1 MPVRLSLIALAG
13 LPLLA
18 ACAVET
24 DREERI
30 RAPAVEVVGEPER
43 CLLVSRIQNTI
54 VHDDYT
60 IDFDM
65 LGSEVYRNT
74 LPNKCPTL
82 GFEERFAYEVS
93 TGQLCDLDHIHVIQ
107 SGAAGAGPVC
117 SLGKFVPVRYV
128 EPAG

>member
-1 MPVRLSLIALAG
+1 MKRSLLLIAAVV
-13 LPLLA
+13 PIA
-18 ACAVET
+18 ACADET
-24 DREERI
+24 ESTAAV
-30 RAPAVEVVGEPER
+30 RAPPVEVVGEAR
-43 CLLVSRIQNTI
+43 SCILVSRIQNTR

-65 LGSEVYRNT
+65 AGNEVYRNT
-74 LPNKCPTL
+74 LPNRCPSL

-93 TGQLCDLDHIHVIQ
+93 TGQLCDLDHIHVLQ
-107 SGAAGAGPVC
+107 GGAAGPGPVC

>member
-1 MPVRLSLIALAG
+1 MPVRLPLFSLAA

-18 ACAVET
+18 ACTAEA
-24 DREERI
+24 DREQRI
-30 RAPAVEVVGEPER
+30 RAPAVEVLGEPEN
-43 CLLVSRIQNTI
+43 CVLVSRIQHTI

-65 LGSEVYRNT
+65 IGNEVFRNT

-82 GFEERFAYEVS
+82 GFEESFAYEVS
-93 TGQLCDLDHIHVIQ
+93 TSQLCDLDHIHVIQ

>member
-1 MPVRLSLIALAG
+1 MPVRLPLLSLAA

-18 ACAVET
+18 ACTAEA
-24 DREERI
+24 DREQRI
-30 RAPAVEVVGEPER
+30 RAPAVEVVGEPEN
-43 CLLVSRIQNTI
+43 CVLVSRIQHTI

-65 LGSEVYRNT
+65 IGNEVFRNT

-82 GFEERFAYEVS
+82 GFEESFAYEVS
-93 TGQLCDLDHIHVIQ
+93 TSQLCDLDHIHVIQ